1 MDLPK
6 LFQLQDVL
14 LDPLSL
20 GPCSLQRH
28 MCGPR
33 EKLLH
38 LAFSVASVF

>member
-1 MDLPK
+1 MVLPK
-6 LFQLQDVL
+6 LSQLQDVL
-14 LDPLSL
+14 LDHSSL

-33 EKLLH
+33 EKLLR